1 MEDEFLVALDLEDIV
16 SGAGFGVKG
25 IAPDTAAAEALGPGT
40 GIALVDLNLRD
51 GPTGPDIARMLA
63 ARGTSI
69 IYVTANPSQVGQ
81 PAATAIG
88 IVQKPYS
95 PDSIRWALMMAANG
109 NVQEPAP
116 PEFIPLAPAP
126 ERTAKRA

>member
-1 MEDEFLVALDLEDIV
+1 MTPVLIVEDEFLVALDLEDIV
-16 SGAGFGVKG
+16 CGAGFGVRG
-25 IAPDTAAAEALGPGT
+25 IAPDKAAAEALGPGS
-40 GIALVDLNLRD
+40 GIALVDINLRD

-63 ARGTSI
+63 DRGTAI

-95 PDSIRWALMMAANG
+95 PDSIRWALMVAANG
-109 NVQEPAP
+109 TTHEPPP
-116 PEFIPLAPAP
+116 PEFIPL
-126 ERTAKRA
+126 RAVA